1 MPKKA
6 NHAKFIT
13 PQIAARDKIPLL
25 LGVIAAVQLKHIFNH
40 TMLNFKNIAIRRGSR
55 VLFSGTS
62 FTIHKGQKIGLT
74 GANGVGKSSFFAL
87 LRDELHADEGEF
99 SMPPNLE
106 VAHVAQETPA
116 LECSA
121 IDYVLDGDREL
132 RALQQQLQAA
142 EQAHDGLKL
151 AELHGA
157 LDHVGGY
164 TAQARA
170 SRLLNGLGFTT
181 AQENLAVSS
190 FSGGWRMRL
199 NLAQALMCRS
209 DVLLLDEPTNHLDL
223 DAVMYLQDWL
233 CKYPGTLLLISH
245 DRDFLDAITDHIV
258 HIEQGKAE
266 IYTGNYSAFER
277 MRAEKLAQQ
286 QTAFEKQQREIAH
299 IQSFVDRFKAQA
311 TKARQAQS
319 RIKALER
326 MEIIAQAHV
335 DSPFGFSFPAPK
347 KMPNPLLKIEEADI
361 GYTSKVVVHN
371 VSLSISPGDRIGLLG
386 PNGAGKSSLIKVLS
400 GQMQALSG
408 KLLTAQDLHI
418 GYFAQHQLEQLR
430 LDESPLWH
438 LQQLDKQALERDLRN
453 FLGGFDFRGDK
464 VNDPVGPFSGGE
476 KARLVLA
483 LLVYQNPNL
492 LLLDEPTNHLDLEM
506 RHALNVALQEYQ
518 GAIVVVSHDRHLLRS
533 VTDQLLLVADGKVQP
548 FDGDLDDYKQ
558 WLADQKKAT
567 DEPEPSSAISASVS
581 RKDQRKQEAE
591 RRQRLKP
598 LLDAVKKAEAAVEK
612 FHQQQQDLEQQLAD
626 PTIYTEEN
634 KEPLKKL
641 LSQKAQVD
649 NALEQAEL
657 DWITAEENLS
667 QAE

>member
-1 MPKKA
+1 
-6 NHAKFIT
+6 
-13 PQIAARDKIPLL
+13 
-25 LGVIAAVQLKHIFNH
+25 
-40 TMLNFKNIAIRRGSR
+40 MLNFKNIAIRRGSR
-55 VLFSGTS
+55 LLISGAS

-74 GANGVGKSSFFAL
+74 GANGTGKSSLFAM
-87 LRDELHADEGEF
+87 LRGELHADEGEF

-132 RALQQQLQAA
+132 RNLQSQLQTA

-151 AELHGA
+151 AELHAA
-157 LDHVGGY
+157 LDHIGGY

-170 SRLLNGLGFTT
+170 SRLLNGLGFSV
-181 AQENLAVSS
+181 AQESQPVSS

-223 DAVMYLQDWL
+223 DAVIWLQDWL

-245 DRDFLDAITDHIV
+245 DRDFLDTITDHIV

-266 IYTGNYSAFER
+266 IYTGNYSAFEH

-286 QTAFEKQQREIAH
+286 QAAFEKQQREIAH
-299 IQSFVDRFKAQA
+299 MQSFVDRFKAKA

-326 MEIIAQAHV
+326 MELIAQAHV
-335 DSPFGFSFPAPK
+335 DSPFGFNFPPPK

-361 GYTSKVVVHN
+361 GYGNKVVIN
-371 VSLSISPGDRIGLLG
+371 RASLSISPGDRIGLLG
-386 PNGAGKSSLIKVLS
+386 PNGAGKSSLIKVLA
-400 GQMQALSG
+400 GQMPAMNG
-408 KLLTAQDLHI
+408 KLQTAQDLNV
-418 GYFAQHQLEQLR
+418 GYFAQHQLELLR

-438 LQQLDKQALERDLRN
+438 FQQLDKQATEKDLRN

-464 VNDPVGPFSGGE
+464 VNETVAPFSGGE

-506 RHALNVALQEYQ
+506 RHALSVALQEYE
-518 GAIVVVSHDRHLLRS
+518 GAIVVVSHDRHLLRA
-533 VTDQLLLVADGKVQP
+533 VTDQLLLVANGKVQP

-558 WLADQKKAT
+558 WLAELKKGVE
-567 DEPEPSSAISASVS
+567 EPESANPSAATAIS

-598 LLDAVKKAEAAVEK
+598 LMDAVKRAETAVEK
-612 FHQQQQDLEQQLAD
+612 FHKEQQELEQQLTD
-626 PTIYTEEN
+626 PAIYSEEN
-634 KEPLKKL
+634 KEQLKKL
-641 LSQKAQVD
+641 LGRKSEVD
-649 NALEQAEL
+649 SALEQAEL
-657 DWITAEENLS
+657 DWMTAEENLS